1 MRFNAET
8 QRRGDKRGENQN
20 ESKPESAEGAEVCRL
35 AQRGCAWSRDTLG
48 LPRESCGALRRPGL
62 RGLAQRAPRRAYPAA
77 SDLVGIFRFSTSV
90 SDGAAIG
97 AIRSPPAIIS
107 SNWRSSR
114 RYPPRRGTTVK
125 LLRACGKSVPPQMQ
139 RILASMKTCCGRAGP
154 GGTPVRAA
162 SLQFESSM
170 RGQAFSGGTPL

>member
-97 AIRSPPAIIS
+97 AIRSPCLLYTSDAADDLLCVDLGGRRII
-107 SNWRSSR
+107 
-114 RYPPRRGTTVK
+114 K
-125 LLRACGKSVPPQMQ
+125 
-139 RILASMKTCCGRAGP
+139 KTKNKQNTKKP
-154 GGTPVRAA
+154 SKKTKN
-162 SLQFESSM
+162 
-170 RGQAFSGGTPL
+170 